1 MSGRVPF
8 DATGLLHLY
17 ARHRVAALAK
27 QDAIAEQQRQLLRLV
42 YRAHDTSFGRA
53 HDFGDIRS
61 VSDFQAR
68 VQPRSYEDMWN
79 SYWQA
84 DFPRLTDRTW
94 PGTIPLFAVSSGT
107 TSGTTKYIPCSSEM
121 NRANAWAAID
131 ILVHHV
137 ANRPASR
144 VMGGK
149 SFMLGG
155 STDLTE
161 YAPGIRGGDLSGI
174 ATSQIPWFARRWS
187 FPPRDLALIT
197 DWEDK
202 IEQLARSCQN
212 EDVRAISGTPSW
224 LLIFFQRLFAL
235 CPGSPGRLHDVFPNL
250 ELLIHGGVN
259 FAPYQHQ
266 FTELLR
272 GGHAELREVYP
283 ASEGFFAVAD
293 RGSGEG
299 MRLIVDN
306 GLFYEF
312 VAPNELATSTPT
324 RHWLANVKTDVDY
337 ALVISSCS
345 GLWAYVVG
353 DTVRFVDLHPPR
365 LLVTGRLSWF
375 LSAFGE
381 HLTGEEIEAAVS
393 QAADQVNIGIADF
406 AVGAVF
412 PDATDS
418 RGGHAYIVEFSEP
431 AREPVR
437 VDVFVR
443 TLDEALCRYN
453 DDYRAHRSGGF
464 GLRPPE
470 IILVRPGT
478 FAAWMKQRGQLG
490 GQHKVP
496 RVIADQALFGD
507 LCRFAAGQPVASDG

>member
-161 YAPGIRGGDLSGI
+161 YAPGIRGG
-174 ATSQIPWFARRWS
+174 A
-187 FPPRDLALIT
+187 
-197 DWEDK
+197 
-202 IEQLARSCQN
+202 
-212 EDVRAISGTPSW
+212 
-224 LLIFFQRLFAL
+224 
-235 CPGSPGRLHDVFPNL
+235 
-250 ELLIHGGVN
+250 
-259 FAPYQHQ
+259 
-266 FTELLR
+266 
-272 GGHAELREVYP
+272 
-283 ASEGFFAVAD
+283 
-293 RGSGEG
+293 
-299 MRLIVDN
+299 
-306 GLFYEF
+306 
-312 VAPNELATSTPT
+312 
-324 RHWLANVKTDVDY
+324 
-337 ALVISSCS
+337 
-345 GLWAYVVG
+345 
-353 DTVRFVDLHPPR
+353 
-365 LLVTGRLSWF
+365 
-375 LSAFGE
+375 
-381 HLTGEEIEAAVS
+381 
-393 QAADQVNIGIADF
+393 
-406 AVGAVF
+406 
-412 PDATDS
+412 
-418 RGGHAYIVEFSEP
+418 
-431 AREPVR
+431 
-437 VDVFVR
+437 
-443 TLDEALCRYN
+443 
-453 DDYRAHRSGGF
+453 
-464 GLRPPE
+464 
-470 IILVRPGT
+470 
-478 FAAWMKQRGQLG
+478 
-490 GQHKVP
+490 
-496 RVIADQALFGD
+496 
-507 LCRFAAGQPVASDG
+507 QPLP